1 VNANERGQVNVMRA
15 GGREQA
21 NESGGTGAGERG
33 WGNESRGTG
42 AGKRE
47 QVNANEGG
55 RVRTRAGEQ
64 QRQQQLRVPPPPLFL
79 FYLVDS
85 LSENEQQPSR
95 SIPPSYCFSILQGNS
110 NNIFYN

>member
-1 VNANERGQVNVMRA
+1 MRA
-15 GGREQA
+15 GERERG
-21 NESGGTGAGERG
+21 NESG
-33 WGNESRGTG
+33 GTG

-55 RVRTRAGEQ
+55 RVRTKAGE
-64 QRQQQLRVPPPPLFL
+64 QLRVPPPPLFL

-95 SIPPSYCFSILQGNS
+95 SIPPPSYCFSILQGNS